1 MEPERVATV
10 ESAIVRSGVSVTKTN
25 LEPQCPKTEIVGSD
39 TEMEV
44 LSPVFKEYS
53 SLSKVILKLEIFDV
67 ATGIVRVVS
76 VLSALTGVV
85 LTLSVESHGSIHD
98 RFRHS

>member
-1 MEPERVATV
+1 MELERVATV

-85 LTLSVESHGSIHD
+85 LTLSLYAKFSTQ
-98 RFRHS
+98 

>member
-1 MEPERVATV
+1 MEPFPVP
-10 ESAIVRSGVSVTKTN
+10 VSSEK
-25 LEPQCPKTEIVGSD
+25 
-39 TEMEV
+39 EV

-53 SLSKVILKLEIFDV
+53 SLSKVILKLEIFDF

-85 LTLSVESHGSIHD
+85 LTLSLYAKFSTQ
-98 RFRHS
+98 